1 MPKKASAHLQSS
13 LQCETMGTLS
23 WTTVWLICS
32 LKYNK
37 FPQSTSTSSNTQLQ
51 VPESPTHMQN
61 SVSKTFCSPS
71 ISTKILLILLTW
83 KFILTGILLM
93 QLEFVKCNLKYTEH
107 PSSCEHEG
115 ITGWPHSKFMKTGKH
130 ALQEYKE
137 VNKNLT
143 GDTSP

>member
-1 MPKKASAHLQSS
+1 
-13 LQCETMGTLS
+13 
-23 WTTVWLICS
+23 
-32 LKYNK
+32 
-37 FPQSTSTSSNTQLQ
+37 
-51 VPESPTHMQN
+51 
-61 SVSKTFCSPS
+61 
-71 ISTKILLILLTW
+71 
-83 KFILTGILLM
+83 M
-93 QLEFVKCNLKYTEH
+93 QLEFVNCNLKYTEH